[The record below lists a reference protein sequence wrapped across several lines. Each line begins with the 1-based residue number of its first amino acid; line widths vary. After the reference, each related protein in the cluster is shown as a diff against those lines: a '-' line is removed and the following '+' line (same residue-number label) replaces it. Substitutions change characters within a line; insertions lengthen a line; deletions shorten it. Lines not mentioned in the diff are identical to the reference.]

1 MRRLIAILIAGLA
14 LATPAAAGAWLRDEG
29 DGFVSLSGTMRAGP
43 ADAAGTKSFE
53 TGLHGDFGAF
63 RRLTLG
69 LDVDETP
76 GESGHALVFAR
87 LPLGP
92 IRGRRRM
99 ALELGLGAHHVGG
112 QWAGMGKAT
121 LSWGLGFAGPGGG
134 WLAIDGALERRAAT
148 TTTTARTIYKIDA
161 GLGLPSRRRIRPML
175 KIETSQVEG
184 AGFYWSVIP
193 SLIIPDRDGRR
204 WVVGL
209 EARSGNP
216 RTLGLKLSL
225 WKRF

>member
-1 MRRLIAILIAGLA
+1 MRRLIAILIAGLV
-14 LATPAAAGAWLRDEG
+14 LATPAAAGAWLRDKGEG
-29 DGFVSLSGTMRAGP
+29 FLSLSGTARAG
-43 ADAAGTKSFE
+43 AAGVGTFE
-53 TGLHGDFGAF
+53 TGLYVDFGLF

-69 LDVDETP
+69 LDVDQTP
-76 GESGHALVFAR
+76 DGSGHALVFAR

-92 IRGRRRM
+92 TTGRRRM
-99 ALELGLGAHHVGG
+99 ALELGLGAHHAGG

-134 WLAIDGALERRAAT
+134 WLALDSAVEMRAAT
-148 TTTTARTIYKIDA
+148 TTTPGRAIYKLDA
-161 GLGLPSRRRIRPML
+161 SLGLPSQRRIRPML
-175 KIETSQVEG
+175 KIETAQVEG
-184 AGFYWSVIP
+184 AGLYWSVIP

-209 EARSGNP
+209 EARSGSP